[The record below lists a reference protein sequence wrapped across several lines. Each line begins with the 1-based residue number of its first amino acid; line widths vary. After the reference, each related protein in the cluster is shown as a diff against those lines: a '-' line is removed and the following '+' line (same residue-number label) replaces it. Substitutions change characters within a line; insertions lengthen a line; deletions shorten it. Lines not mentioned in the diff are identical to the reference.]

1 MPAWVSN
8 WLNKLRSSLWL
19 IPTCM
24 AIAAIFLSLAVPY
37 LDAFYSPKNIDSLQ
51 WLSNMGPEGAM
62 TLLSTIAGS
71 MITIAGVVFSI
82 TIVALTLASG
92 QFGPRLL
99 GNFLR
104 DRGNQ
109 IVLGTFVATFLY
121 CLLVLRTIHVDPDGY
136 TPYWGT
142 LVGLLLAVCSL
153 GVLIYFMHH
162 IAVSI
167 QAPNLIA
174 SVYEELEEDLT
185 RLFPEQLGT
194 EEEKK
199 GNRKE
204 TNIPQLLDRIERDG
218 LEIKAEIGGYLQA
231 VENNALLEIA
241 REQNLVVFLHYRP
254 GHFITKGASLAKII
268 VLGPMADFVSH
279 SINKQMICGAHR
291 TQEQDIEFSVLQLV
305 EVAVRALSPGIND
318 PFTCIN
324 CIDHL
329 SAILCQL
336 CQRSFPSPFRY
347 DSEGILRVIAPS
359 VTFEGVLNAAFNQIR
374 QHGKDNV
381 AVIICLLEGLGRIG
395 ETVRRHEDREALHRH
410 VEMLQRGSRESIK
423 GKNDLEAVE
432 DRCRQVMSS
441 LSNGKNRSFLLMEKL
456 SKILP

>member
-1 MPAWVSN
+1 MPAWVLN
-8 WLNKLRSSLWL
+8 WLTKLRSSLWL

-37 LDAFYSPKNIDSLQ
+37 LDEFFSPKKIDSLR

-121 CLLVLRTIHVDPDGY
+121 CLLVLRTIHVDPNGY

-142 LVGLLLAVCSL
+142 LAGLILAVCSL

-174 SVYEELEEDLT
+174 AVYGELEEDLS
-185 RLFPEQLGT
+185 RLFPEHLGKG
-194 EEEKK
+194 EKK
-199 GNRKE
+199 NENR
-204 TNIPQLLDRIERDG
+204 TNIPQLMERIEKEG
-218 LEIKAEIGGYLQA
+218 MEIRAQIGGYLQA
-231 VENNALLEIA
+231 VENKALMEMA
-241 REQNLVVFLHYRP
+241 REQNLVIFLHYRP
-254 GHFITKGASLAKII
+254 GHFITKGASLAK
-268 VLGPMADFVSH
+268 VLALGPMADFVSQP
-279 SINKQMICGAHR
+279 INKQMICGTHR

-318 PFTCIN
+318 PFTCIH

-336 CQRSFPSPFRY
+336 GQREFPSPYRY
-347 DSEGILRVIAPS
+347 DSQGVLRVIAPS
-359 VTFEGVLNAAFNQIR
+359 VTFEGVMNAAFNQIR
-374 QHGKDNV
+374 QHGKGNV

-395 ETVRRHEDREALHRH
+395 ETVERNEDRKAIHRH
-410 VEMLQRGSRESIK
+410 VEMLQRGSRESIQER
-423 GKNDLEAVE
+423 NDLEAVE
-432 DRCRQVMSS
+432 DRCRQVMSL
-441 LSNGKNRSFLLMEKL
+441 LSNRQNRSFLLMDKM
-456 SKILP
+456 SNILR

>member
-1 MPAWVSN
+1 MPAWVLN
-8 WLNKLRSSLWL
+8 WMNKLRASLWL

-24 AIAAIFLSLAVPY
+24 AIAATFLSLAVPY
-37 LDAFYSPKNIDSLQ
+37 LDDFFSPEKIDSLR

-121 CLLVLRTIHVDPDGY
+121 CLLVLRTIHVDPNGY

-142 LVGLLLAVCSL
+142 LAGLILAVCSL

-174 SVYEELEEDLT
+174 AVYGELEEDLT
-185 RLFPEQLGT
+185 RLFPERLGMA
-194 EEEKK
+194 EENDANKSI
-199 GNRKE
+199 
-204 TNIPQLLDRIERDG
+204 IPHILSRIEKEGMDV
-218 LEIKAEIGGYLQA
+218 KAEIGGYLQA
-231 VENNALLEIA
+231 VENKALMEIA
-241 REQNLVVFLHYRP
+241 REQNLVIFLHYRP
-254 GHFITKGASLAKII
+254 GHFITKGASLAKILA
-268 VLGPMADFVSH
+268 LGPMVDFVSQ
-279 SINKQMICGAHR
+279 SINKQMICGTNR

-318 PFTCIN
+318 PFTCVQ

-336 CQRSFPSPFRY
+336 CQRKIPSPFRY
-347 DSEGILRVIAPS
+347 DREGDLRVIAPP
-359 VTFEGVLNAAFNQIR
+359 VTFEGVLSAAFNQIR
-374 QHGKDNV
+374 QHGKGNV

-395 ETVRRHEDREALHRH
+395 ETVERNEDRKAIHRH
-410 VEMLQRGSRESIK
+410 VEMLQRASRESIHERR
-423 GKNDLEAVE
+423 DSEAVE
-432 DRCRQVMSS
+432 DRCRQVMSL
-441 LSNGKNRSFLLMEKL
+441 LSNGESRSALLMDKM
-456 SKILP
+456 SKFIF

>member
-1 MPAWVSN
+1 MPAWVLN

-24 AIAAIFLSLAVPY
+24 TIAAILLSLAVPY
-37 LDAFYSPKNIDSLQ
+37 LDAFFSPKKIDSLR

-121 CLLVLRTIHVDPDGY
+121 CLLVLRTIHVDPNGY

-142 LVGLLLAVCSL
+142 LVGLVLAVCSL

-162 IAVSI
+162 IAISI

-174 SVYEELEEDLT
+174 AVYGELEEDLT
-185 RLFPEQLGT
+185 RLFPERLGMP
-194 EEEKK
+194 E
-199 GNRKE
+199 GNE
-204 TNIPQLLDRIERDG
+204 TNETIIPSIMARIEKEGMDV
-218 LEIKAEIGGYLQA
+218 KAEVGGYLQA
-231 VENNALLEIA
+231 IENDELMEIA
-241 REQNLVVFLHYRP
+241 RDQNLVILLHYRP
-254 GHFITKGASLAKII
+254 GHFITKGASLAK
-268 VLGPMADFVSH
+268 VLALGPMADVVSQ
-279 SINKQMICGAHR
+279 SINKQMICGNNR

-336 CQRSFPSPFRY
+336 CQRKIPSPFRY
-347 DSEGILRVIAPS
+347 DRDGVLRIIAPP
-359 VTFEGVLNAAFNQIR
+359 VTFEGVLNAAFHQIR
-374 QHGKDNV
+374 QHGKGNV
-381 AVIICLLEGLGRIG
+381 AVLICLLEGLERIG
-395 ETVRRHEDREALHRH
+395 ETVERNEDRAAILHH
-410 VEMLQRGSRESIK
+410 VEMVQRASRESLQQEI
-423 GKNDLEAVE
+423 DLEAVE
-432 DRCRQVMSS
+432 DRCRQVMASLSMGVSRSS
-441 LSNGKNRSFLLMEKL
+441 LLVDKLLN
-456 SKILP
+456 ILP

>member
-1 MPAWVSN
+1 MPAWVLN
-8 WLNKLRSSLWL
+8 WLTKLRSSLWL

-37 LDAFYSPKNIDSLQ
+37 LDAFFSPEKIDSLR

-82 TIVALTLASG
+82 TIVALTLASA

-109 IVLGTFVATFLY
+109 FVLGTFVATFLY
-121 CLLVLRTIHVDPDGY
+121 CLLVLRTIHVDPNSY

-142 LVGLLLAVCSL
+142 LVGLILAVCSL

-162 IAVSI
+162 IAISI

-174 SVYEELEEDLT
+174 AVYGELEEDLT
-185 RLFPEQLGT
+185 RLFPERLGM
-194 EEEKK
+194 EKENEANK
-199 GNRKE
+199 
-204 TNIPQLLDRIERDG
+204 TSIPHLMARIEKEG
-218 LEIKAEIGGYLQA
+218 MEIKAEVGGYLQA
-231 VENNALLEIA
+231 IENDGLMDIA
-241 REQNLVVFLHYRP
+241 RERNLVIFLHYRP
-254 GHFITKGASLAKII
+254 GRFITMGASLAK
-268 VLGPMADFVSH
+268 VLALGPMTDIVSQH
-279 SINKQMICGAHR
+279 INKQMICGTNR

-336 CQRSFPSPFRY
+336 CQRKIPSPFRY
-347 DSEGILRVIAPS
+347 DPDGVLRIITPP
-359 VTFEGVLNAAFNQIR
+359 VTFEGVLNAAFHQIR
-374 QHGKDNV
+374 QHGKGNV
-381 AVIICLLEGLGRIG
+381 AVIICLLDGLGRIG
-395 ETVRRHEDREALHRH
+395 DNVERNEDREALIRH
-410 VEMLQRGSRESIK
+410 VEMVQIASRESIQQEI
-423 GKNDLEAVE
+423 DLEAVE
-432 DRCRQVMSS
+432 DRCRQAMALLKNRVNRSS
-441 LSNGKNRSFLLMEKL
+441 LLMD
-456 SKILP
+456 KILPILP

>member
-1 MPAWVSN
+1 MPAWVLN
-8 WLNKLRSSLWL
+8 WLNKLRASLWL

-37 LDAFYSPKNIDSLQ
+37 LDAFFSPKKIDSLR

-121 CLLVLRTIHVDPDGY
+121 CLLVLRTIHVDPNGY

-142 LVGLLLAVCSL
+142 LVGLILAVCSL

-174 SVYEELEEDLT
+174 AVYGELEEDLT
-185 RLFPEQLGT
+185 RLFPERLGMA
-194 EEEKK
+194 EENGANKII
-199 GNRKE
+199 
-204 TNIPQLLDRIERDG
+204 IPHILARIEKEG
-218 LEIKAEIGGYLQA
+218 MEVKAEIGGYLQA
-231 VENNALLEIA
+231 VENEALMEIA

-254 GHFITKGASLAKII
+254 GHFITKGASLAK
-268 VLGPMADFVSH
+268 VLALGPMADFVTH
-279 SINKQMICGAHR
+279 SINKQMICGTNR

-318 PFTCIN
+318 PFTCVQ

-336 CQRSFPSPFRY
+336 CQRKFPSPFRY
-347 DSEGILRVIAPS
+347 DREGDLRIIAPP

-381 AVIICLLEGLGRIG
+381 AISICLLEGLGRIG
-395 ETVRRHEDREALHRH
+395 EFVKKDDDRESIRRH
-410 VEMLQRGSRESIK
+410 VEMLQRGSRKTIQE
-423 GKNDLEAVE
+423 KNDLEAVE
-432 DRCRQVMSS
+432 DRCRQVMAS
-441 LSNGKNRSFLLMEKL
+441 LSLGEDRSSLLMEKI
-456 SKILP
+456 SQILT

>member
-1 MPAWVSN
+1 MPAWVLN
-8 WLNKLRSSLWL
+8 WVNKLRSSLWL

-24 AIAAIFLSLAVPY
+24 AIAAIILSLAVPY
-37 LDAFYSPKNIDSLQ
+37 LDVFFSPKKIDSLR

-121 CLLVLRTIHVDPDGY
+121 CLLVLRTIHVDPNGY

-142 LVGLLLAVCSL
+142 LAGVILAVCSL

-174 SVYEELEEDLT
+174 AVYEELEEDLR
-185 RLFPEQLGT
+185 RLFPEHLGK
-194 EEEKK
+194 EGKK
-199 GNRKE
+199 NGNKP
-204 TNIPQLLDRIERDG
+204 NIAEVMARIEKEG
-218 LEIKAEIGGYLQA
+218 MEIQAQIGGYLQA
-231 VENNALLEIA
+231 VENKALMEIA
-241 REQNLVVFLHYRP
+241 HEQNLVIFLHYRP
-254 GHFITKGASLAKII
+254 GHYITKGASLAK
-268 VLGPMADFVSH
+268 VLALGPMADFVSRP
-279 SINKQMICGAHR
+279 INKQMICGTHR

-318 PFTCIN
+318 PFTCIH

-336 CQRSFPSPFRY
+336 GKREFPSPYRY
-347 DSEGILRVIAPS
+347 DSEGVLRVIAPS

-374 QHGKDNV
+374 QHGKGNV

-395 ETVRRHEDREALHRH
+395 ETVERNEDREAIHRH
-410 VEMLQRGSRESIK
+410 VDMLQRGSRESIQE
-423 GKNDLEAVE
+423 KNDLEAVE
-432 DRCRQVMSS
+432 HRCRQVMSL
-441 LSNGKNRSFLLMEKL
+441 LSDGENRSFHLMDKM
-456 SKILP
+456 SNILP

>member
-1 MPAWVSN
+1 MPAWIVN
-8 WLNKLRSSLWL
+8 WLTKLRSSLWL

-24 AIAAIFLSLAVPY
+24 AIAAIFLSFAVPY
-37 LDAFYSPKNIDSLQ
+37 LDAFFSPKKIDSLQ

-82 TIVALTLASG
+82 TIVALTLASA

-109 IVLGTFVATFLY
+109 VVLGTFVATFLF
-121 CLLVLRTIHVDPDGY
+121 CLLVLRTIHMDPDGY

-142 LVGLLLAVCSL
+142 LVGLILAVCSL

-162 IAVSI
+162 IAISI

-174 SVYEELEEDLT
+174 AVYGELEEDLT
-185 RLFPEQLGT
+185 RLFPERLGMGEGNEANTTIIPPIMAKIET
-194 EEEKK
+194 E
-199 GNRKE
+199 GM
-204 TNIPQLLDRIERDG
+204 D
-218 LEIKAEIGGYLQA
+218 IKAEIGGYLQA
-231 VENNALLEIA
+231 IENNALMEIA
-241 REQNLVVFLHYRP
+241 REQNVVIFLLYRP
-254 GHFITKGASLAKII
+254 GHFITKGATLAKILA
-268 VLGPMADFVSH
+268 LGPMADIVSQD
-279 SINKQMICGAHR
+279 INKQMICGTNR

-329 SAILCQL
+329 SAILSQL
-336 CQRSFPSPFRY
+336 CQRKIPSPFRY
-347 DSEGILRVIAPS
+347 DREGVLRVITPPI
-359 VTFEGVLNAAFNQIR
+359 TFEGVLNAAFHQIR
-374 QHGKDNV
+374 QHGKGNV
-381 AVIICLLEGLGRIG
+381 AVIICLLDGLGRIG
-395 ETVRRHEDREALHRH
+395 ENVERHEDREAILRH
-410 VEMLQRGSRESIK
+410 VEMVQKASRDSIQQEH
-423 GKNDLEAVE
+423 DLEAVE
-432 DRCRQVMSS
+432 DRSRQVMS
-441 LSNGKNRSFLLMEKL
+441 LLNNGENRSVLLMDKITN
-456 SKILP
+456 ILP

>member
-1 MPAWVSN
+1 MPAWVLN
-8 WLNKLRSSLWL
+8 WLTKLRSSLWL

-37 LDAFYSPKNIDSLQ
+37 LDEFFSPEKINSLR

-99 GNFLR
+99 GNFMR

-121 CLLVLRTIHVDPDGY
+121 CLLVLRTIHVDPNGY

-142 LVGLLLAVCSL
+142 LVGLILAVCSL

-162 IAVSI
+162 IAISI

-174 SVYEELEEDLT
+174 AVYGELGKDLT
-185 RLFPEQLGT
+185 RLFPERLGLA
-194 EEEKK
+194 EENEANK
-199 GNRKE
+199 
-204 TNIPQLLDRIERDG
+204 TLIPSIMARIEKEG
-218 LEIKAEIGGYLQA
+218 MEIKAEIGGYLQA
-231 VENNALLEIA
+231 IENKALMEIA
-241 REQNLVVFLHYRP
+241 REQNLVIFLHYRP
-254 GHFITKGASLAKII
+254 GHFITKGASLAKILA
-268 VLGPMADFVSH
+268 LGPMADFVSQ
-279 SINKQMICGAHR
+279 SINEQMICGTNR

-336 CQRSFPSPFRY
+336 CQREIPSPFRY
-347 DSEGILRVIAPS
+347 DHEGVLRIIAPP
-359 VTFEGVLNAAFNQIR
+359 VTFEGVLNAAFHQIR
-374 QHGKDNV
+374 QHGRGNV
-381 AVIICLLEGLGRIG
+381 AIIICLLEGLERIG
-395 ETVRRHEDREALHRH
+395 
-410 VEMLQRGSRESIK
+410 
-423 GKNDLEAVE
+423 
-432 DRCRQVMSS
+432 
-441 LSNGKNRSFLLMEKL
+441 
-456 SKILP
+456 

>member
-1 MPAWVSN
+1 MSTLIN
-8 WLNKLRSSLWL
+8 HWLTKLRSSLWL
-19 IPTCM
+19 IPSCM
-24 AIAAIFLSLAVPY
+24 TIAAILLSLSVPY
-37 LDAFYSPKNIDSLQ
+37 LDVEFSPKKRESLW

-62 TLLSTIAGS
+62 TLLATIAGS

-82 TIVALTLASG
+82 TIVALALASS

-99 GNFLR
+99 GNFMR

-109 IVLGTFVATFLY
+109 LVLGTFVATFLY
-121 CLLVLRTIHVDPDGY
+121 CLLVLRTIRIESSGDS

-142 LVGLLLAVCSL
+142 LFGLILAICSL

-174 SVYEELEEDLT
+174 AVYGELEEVLT
-185 RLFPEQLGT
+185 RLFPEHLGK
-194 EEEKK
+194 EEE
-199 GNRKE
+199 NRPKNE
-204 TNIPQLLDRIERDG
+204 NIQKIMARMEREG
-218 LEIKAEIGGYLQA
+218 ITIQAEVGGYLQA
-231 VENNALLEIA
+231 IKDDSLIKFAT
-241 REQNLVVFLHYRP
+241 EQNLIVLLHFRP
-254 GHFITKGASLAKII
+254 GHFIIKGASLAKIVVEGQI
-268 VLGPMADFVSH
+268 EATISQR
-279 SINKQMICGAHR
+279 INKQLICGPNR

-318 PFTCIN
+318 PFTCIQ

-336 CQRSFPSPFRY
+336 AQRNFPSPYRY
-347 DSEGILRVIAPS
+347 DSEGILRVIAPP
-359 VTFEGVLNAAFNQIR
+359 VTFEGVLNAAFHQIR
-374 QHGKDNV
+374 QHGKGNV

-395 ETVRRHEDREALHRH
+395 ETVQRNEDREAIHRH
-410 VEMLQRGSRESIK
+410 VEMLQRGSRESIRE
-423 GKNDLEAVE
+423 KNDLEAVE
-432 DRCRQVMSS
+432 DRCRQVLSL
-441 LSNGKNRSFLLMEKL
+441 LSNGENRSVLLMDKM

>member
-1 MPAWVSN
+1 MPAWVLN
-8 WLNKLRSSLWL
+8 WLNKLRASLWL

-37 LDAFYSPKNIDSLQ
+37 LDAFFSPEKIDSIR

-121 CLLVLRTIHVDPDGY
+121 CLLVLRTIHVDPNGY

-142 LVGLLLAVCSL
+142 LAGLILAVCSL

-174 SVYEELEEDLT
+174 AVYGELEEDLS
-185 RLFPEQLGT
+185 RLFPEHLGS
-194 EEEKK
+194 EGENE
-199 GNRKE
+199 GSNS
-204 TNIPQLLDRIERDG
+204 NIPHIMARIEKEGMDIR
-218 LEIKAEIGGYLQA
+218 AQIGGYLQA
-231 VENNALLEIA
+231 VENRALMEIA
-241 REQNLVVFLHYRP
+241 QEQNLVIFLHYRP
-254 GHFITKGASLAKII
+254 GHFITKDASLAT
-268 VLGPMADFVSH
+268 VLALGPMADLVTH
-279 SINKQMICGAHR
+279 SINKQMICGTNR

-336 CQRSFPSPFRY
+336 SQRKFPSPFRY
-347 DSEGILRVIAPS
+347 DKDGVLRIIAPS

-374 QHGKDNV
+374 QHGKENV
-381 AVIICLLEGLGRIG
+381 AILICLLEGLGRIG
-395 ETVRRHEDREALHRH
+395 ETLEQDEDRKAIHRH
-410 VEMLQRGSRESIK
+410 VEMLQRASRESIQEK
-423 GKNDLEAVE
+423 YDLEAVE
-432 DRCRQVMSS
+432 DRCRQIMSL
-441 LSNGKNRSFLLMEKL
+441 LSNGENRSALLLDKMSKFLT
-456 SKILP
+456 

>member
-1 MPAWVSN
+1 
-8 WLNKLRSSLWL
+8 
-19 IPTCM
+19 
-24 AIAAIFLSLAVPY
+24 
-37 LDAFYSPKNIDSLQ
+37 
-51 WLSNMGPEGAM
+51 M

-121 CLLVLRTIHVDPDGY
+121 CLLVLRTIHVDPNGY

-142 LVGLLLAVCSL
+142 LVGLVLAVCSL

-174 SVYEELEEDLT
+174 AVYGELEEDLT
-185 RLFPEQLGT
+185 RLFPERLGMA
-194 EEEKK
+194 EENEANK
-199 GNRKE
+199 
-204 TNIPQLLDRIERDG
+204 TTIPHILARIEKEGMDV
-218 LEIKAEIGGYLQA
+218 KAEVGGYLQA
-231 VENNALLEIA
+231 IENDELMEIA
-241 REQNLVVFLHYRP
+241 RDQNLVILLHYRP
-254 GHFITKGASLAKII
+254 GHFITKGASLAK
-268 VLGPMADFVSH
+268 VLAIGPMADFISP
-279 SINKQMICGAHR
+279 SINKQMICGNNR

-336 CQRSFPSPFRY
+336 CQRKIPSPFRY
-347 DSEGILRVIAPS
+347 DRDGVLRIIAPP
-359 VTFEGVLNAAFNQIR
+359 VTFEGVLNAAFHQIR
-374 QHGKDNV
+374 QHGKGNV
-381 AVIICLLEGLGRIG
+381 AVLICLLEGLERIG
-395 ETVRRHEDREALHRH
+395 ETVERNEDREAILRH
-410 VEMLQRGSRESIK
+410 VEMLQRASRETIQEE
-423 GKNDLEAVE
+423 NDLETVE
-432 DRCRQVMSS
+432 DRCRQVMSL
-441 LSNGKNRSFLLMEKL
+441 LSNGENRSSLLMDKM
-456 SKILP
+456 SNILR

>member
-1 MPAWVSN
+1 MPAWVLN

-24 AIAAIFLSLAVPY
+24 TLAAILLSLVVPY
-37 LDAFYSPKNIDSLQ
+37 FDKYFSPGNIDFLQ

-109 IVLGTFVATFLY
+109 VVLGTFVATFLY
-121 CLLVLRTIHVDPDGY
+121 CLLVLRTIHVDPDGS

-142 LVGLLLAVCSL
+142 LAGLILAVCSL

-174 SVYEELEEDLT
+174 AVYGELEEDLA
-185 RLFPEQLGT
+185 RLFPERLGLADENEANKT
-194 EEEKK
+194 
-199 GNRKE
+199 R
-204 TNIPQLLDRIERDG
+204 IPSILSRIEKEG
-218 LEIKAEIGGYLQA
+218 MEIKADIGGYLQA
-231 VENNALLEIA
+231 IENDALMEIA
-241 REQNLVVFLHYRP
+241 REQNLVIFLHYRP
-254 GHFITKGASLAKII
+254 GHFITKGASLAK
-268 VLGPMADFVSH
+268 VLALGPMADIVTPQ
-279 SINKQMICGAHR
+279 INKQMICGSNR

-318 PFTCIN
+318 PFTCVH

-336 CQRSFPSPFRY
+336 GQRKFPSPFRY
-347 DSEGILRVIAPS
+347 DSEGVLRVIAPS
-359 VTFEGVLNAAFNQIR
+359 VTFEGVMNAAFNQIR
-374 QHGKDNV
+374 QNGKGNV
-381 AVIICLLEGLGRIG
+381 AVTICLLDGLGRIG
-395 ETVRRHEDREALHRH
+395 ETAERNEDRVAILRH
-410 VEMLQRGSRESIK
+410 VEMVQRGSRESIQE
-423 GKNDLEAVE
+423 KNDLEAVE
-432 DRCRQVMSS
+432 DRCRQVMAS
-441 LSNGKNRSFLLMEKL
+441 LSMGESRSSFLMDKL
-456 SKILP
+456 LHILP

>member
-1 MPAWVSN
+1 MPAWVVN
-8 WLNKLRSSLWL
+8 WLTKLRSSLWL

-24 AIAAIFLSLAVPY
+24 TIAAIFLSLAVPY
-37 LDAFYSPKNIDSLQ
+37 LDEFFSPEKFDALW

-82 TIVALTLASG
+82 TIVALTLASA

-121 CLLVLRTIHVDPDGY
+121 CLLVLRTIHMDPNGY

-142 LVGLLLAVCSL
+142 LMGLILAVCSL

-162 IAVSI
+162 IAISI

-174 SVYEELEEDLT
+174 AVYGELEEDLT
-185 RLFPEQLGT
+185 RLFPERLGMP
-194 EEEKK
+194 E
-199 GNRKE
+199 GNEAIK
-204 TNIPQLLDRIERDG
+204 NIIPHLMARIEKEG
-218 LEIKAEIGGYLQA
+218 MVIKAEVGGYLQA
-231 VENNALLEIA
+231 IENDGLMKIA
-241 REQNLVVFLHYRP
+241 REQNLVIFLHYRP
-254 GHFITKGASLAKII
+254 GHFITKGASLAK
-268 VLGPMADFVSH
+268 VVALGPMTDVVSQH
-279 SINKQMICGAHR
+279 INMQMICGTNR

-336 CQRSFPSPFRY
+336 CQRKIPSPFRY
-347 DSEGILRVIAPS
+347 DRDGVLRVIAPA
-359 VTFEGVLNAAFNQIR
+359 VTFEGVVNAAFHQIR
-374 QHGKDNV
+374 QHGKGNV
-381 AVIICLLEGLGRIG
+381 AVVISLLDGLGRMA
-395 ETVRRHEDREALHRH
+395 EDVVRHEDREAILRH
-410 VEMLQRGSRESIK
+410 VEMVQRASRESIQQK
-423 GKNDLEAVE
+423 IDLEVVE
-432 DRCRQVMSS
+432 DRCRQVMA
-441 LSNGKNRSFLLMEKL
+441 LLHKRVTRSFLLMDKML
-456 SKILP
+456 NLLR

>member
-1 MPAWVSN
+1 MPAWVLN
-8 WLNKLRSSLWL
+8 WLTKLRSSLWL

-24 AIAAIFLSLAVPY
+24 AIGAIFLSLAVPY
-37 LDAFYSPKNIDSLQ
+37 LDEFFSPKKIDSLR

-121 CLLVLRTIHVDPDGY
+121 CLLVLRTIHMDPNGY

-142 LVGLLLAVCSL
+142 LVGLILAVCSL

-162 IAVSI
+162 IAISI

-174 SVYEELEEDLT
+174 AVYGELEEDLT
-185 RLFPEQLGT
+185 RLFPERLGMP
-194 EEEKK
+194 EGSEANKAI
-199 GNRKE
+199 
-204 TNIPQLLDRIERDG
+204 IPHLLARIEKEG
-218 LEIKAEIGGYLQA
+218 MEIKAEVGGYLQA
-231 VENNALLEIA
+231 IENDGLMDIA
-241 REQNLVVFLHYRP
+241 REQNLVIFLHYRP
-254 GHFITKGASLAKII
+254 GHFIAKGASLAK
-268 VLGPMADFVSH
+268 VLALGPMADVVTQH
-279 SINKQMICGAHR
+279 INKQMICGTNR

-336 CQRSFPSPFRY
+336 CQRKIPSPFRY
-347 DSEGILRVIAPS
+347 DQDGVLRIIAPP
-359 VTFEGVLNAAFNQIR
+359 VTFEGVVNAAFHQIR
-374 QHGKDNV
+374 QHGKGNV
-381 AVIICLLEGLGRIG
+381 AVIICLLDGLGRMG
-395 ETVRRHEDREALHRH
+395 ENVERYEDREAILRH
-410 VEMLQRGSRESIK
+410 VEMVQRASRESIQQEI
-423 GKNDLEAVE
+423 DLEAVE
-432 DRCRQVMSS
+432 DRCRQVMA
-441 LSNGKNRSFLLMEKL
+441 LLNNRVNRSFLLMDKM
-456 SKILP
+456 SNILR